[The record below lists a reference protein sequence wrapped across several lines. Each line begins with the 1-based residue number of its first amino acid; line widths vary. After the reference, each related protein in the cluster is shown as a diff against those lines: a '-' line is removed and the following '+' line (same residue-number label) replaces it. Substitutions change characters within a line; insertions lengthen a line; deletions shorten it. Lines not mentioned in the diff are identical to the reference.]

1 MTLPYSV
8 SDNPT
13 QRPTLEPIGSVPPK
27 ISGGLLQEMKVKS
40 GQDFAILCLGQ
51 SFPMPSFRWYKYIE
65 GTQQKKAVVLDDRV
79 KQVSGTLIIKDAV
92 VDDSGKYLCVVNN
105 SVGGE
110 SVETVLTVTAP
121 LAAKIEPRTQTV
133 DFGRPAVF
141 TCKFSGNPIKTVSWM
156 KDGKSLGHSDA
167 VLRIES
173 VKKEDKGMYQCF
185 IRNDQESAQASAEL
199 KLGGRFDPPII
210 REAFPE
216 ETRHPGPSVFL
227 KCVAGGNPTPEISWE
242 LDGKKI
248 TNSERYQVGQYVT
261 VNGDVVSHLNIT
273 SIHSNDGGLYK
284 CMASSKVGVAEH
296 SAKLNVYGLPYVRT
310 MEKKAIVAGETL
322 IVTCPVAGYPIESI
336 VWERDNRQLP
346 INRKQK
352 VFPNGTLIIEN
363 VERNSDQATYTCVAK
378 NSEGY
383 TARGTLEV
391 QVMVLPQ
398 IVPFGFGEEQINQFD
413 MVSTMCTVNKGDMPI
428 EIGWEF
434 TPTFPSLGKPRKLY
448 TNDGVLISRT
458 STRISTLSIDSIVP
472 FDFGEDAV
480 FAMDMVS
487 ATCTVN
493 KGDLPIDIVWLLN
506 GHKIYSNDGILIS
519 RPSPRLSTLS
529 IESVRD
535 RHSGN
540 YSCIAMNHAGSMEH
554 VTQLLVN
561 GVCNVAKTDA
571 VLPQIVPFD
580 FGSED
585 IFSLDTVS
593 VSCTVSKGDSPVYIR
608 WQFNGNHLTTN
619 NGVLISRQT
628 QRTSFLT
635 IESVRDRHTGNYS
648 CIAENPAGHAIHT
661 ASLFVNVLPHMLP
674 VEFGSDIIFLND
686 MVTSSCTVN
695 KGDFPIDIFWKFND
709 RRIASEDG
717 ITVSRT
723 NQRMSVLTIEAVRDQ
738 HSVFPFDF
746 GEEPVD
752 MMNTVSINCVVSKGD
767 TPIMI
772 EWLFNGNRVT
782 TNDGINIMK
791 SGQKIS
797 ILSIESVQSRHAG
810 NYTCVARNKAGE
822 SQHTSELKVIAVP
835 QIMPFEFGED
845 PFDSSSTV
853 SVQCVVTKGDVPID
867 IGWMFNGRRISS
879 NDGITVS
886 KLGQKMST
894 LYIESIR
901 SRHAGNYTCRASN
914 AAGSVEHS
922 SELKVIVVPIIL
934 PFEFGEEAFDSGSTA
949 SVSCIV
955 TKGDTPID
963 ISWMFNGR
971 RITLDEGILITKGGG
986 KIIIPLILPF
996 EFGEEAFDTG
1006 NTASV
1011 SCIITKG
1018 DVPIDIG
1025 WSFNGRR
1032 LAANDA
1038 VMITNSGPRISILSI
1053 DAVDS
1058 RHAGNYTC
1066 HASNRAGSTK
1076 HTAELQV
1083 MVVPIIFPFEFGD
1096 EAYDTGSTVSVSCIV
1111 TKGDAP
1117 IDISWMFNGRRL
1129 SSSDAV
1135 LINRSGNKIS
1145 ILSIESVLSKQA
1157 AIPIILPFEFGE
1169 EPFDTGST
1177 ASVSCIVTKGDT
1189 PIDISW
1195 LYNGRRIATNDGVLI
1210 MRSGHKASMLTIE
1223 LVQSRHA
1230 GNYTCHAANRAGEV
1244 THTSLLQVMVKPL
1257 IMPFEF
1263 GEEPFDMLTTST
1275 VSCAVIKGDA
1285 PIEINWMFNGET
1297 VDSGDGVTVTKSGP
1311 KMSILF
1317 IDSVQ
1322 PRHAGRYTCVA
1333 RNKAGFVEH
1342 SSELKVIVLPV
1353 LLPFEFGDEPADV
1366 LSTTMVSCAVAKGD
1380 TPLEIE
1386 WLFEG
1391 RKIEASNEISIMKN
1405 GQKIIP
1411 PILLPFDFGEEPADV
1426 QSTTTVSC
1434 AVAKGDPPIEIN
1446 WMFNGSKLFTSD
1458 GILITKSG
1466 QKISFLSIESV
1477 QARHAGNYTCVA
1489 RNRAGFA
1496 EHTSELRVIVPPI
1509 LLPFDFGEEPADVQS
1524 TTSVTCAV
1532 AKGDPPIEINWM
1544 FNGSKL
1550 FTSDGILITKSG
1562 QKLSFLS
1569 FESVQARHAVP
1580 PILLPFDF
1588 GEEPADVQSTTSV
1601 NCAVAKGDPPI
1612 EINWMFNGSKLFTSD
1627 GILITKSGQKISF
1640 LSIES
1645 VQARHAGNYTCVA
1658 KNRAGFAEHTSELKV
1673 MVPPILLP
1681 FEFGEEPSD
1690 TYSTTTVSC
1699 AVAKGDTPIEINW
1712 MFNGSKIF
1720 SNDGI
1725 TITKSG
1731 QKMSLLYIESVQARH
1746 AGNYTCVARNKAGFV
1761 EHTSELKVIV
1771 TPIIMPFE
1779 FGDEPF
1785 DIYSTTTVSCAVTK
1799 GDSPI
1804 EIIWLFNDYRLRTSD
1819 GVLITSNGQKISFLS
1834 IESVQPRHAGNY
1846 TCIAKNPAGQ
1856 AQHSSELKVMVLPII
1871 MPFDFGEDPFD
1882 IYSTTTVTCAVT
1894 KGDSPIEI
1902 SWYFNSYRLHT
1913 NDGVLITPGGQRVSM
1928 LSIESVQ
1935 PRHAG
1940 NYTCIAKNPAGSAQ
1954 HSAEL
1959 TVMVW
1964 PIILPFEFGEEPFDI
1979 YSATTV
1985 SCAVT
1990 KGDLPITIAWL
2001 FNDRQIHSGD
2011 VLPIIHPFEFGE
2023 EPFDIYSA
2031 VTITCT
2037 VTKGDLPISIGWSFN
2052 KQALVSGE
2060 SITIT
2065 KSGQRSSLLSIESVH
2080 PWHAGNYTCAA
2091 QNAAGTVEHTSELVV
2106 IVVPYIMPFE
2116 FGDEP
2121 FDTSAMTTVSCAVTK
2136 GDMPIEIVWSFNGQP
2151 LYTGDDKGVI
2161 ITKSGHRV
2169 SMLTIESVSSQHAGN
2184 YTCLARNKAGEVRH
2198 ISQLKVIVPPSI
2210 TPFSF
2215 GEDPLNSGE
2224 STAVQ
2229 CMVFKGDA
2237 PLEIRWYMN
2246 GNQLPTNENGV
2257 IIGRVSE
2264 RLSSLSI
2271 DPIGYFNRG
2280 TYECRVKN
2288 RAGEAFQSA
2297 ELVINVVPTIMQF
2310 SFGEEILNTGDS
2322 VAVNCMV
2329 VKGDSPLEIRWYLNN
2344 VPVSSE
2350 NEGIVV
2356 VKLSEKLSSLSINAI
2371 EPQHRGLYECRL
2383 SSFVP
2388 VLLHTIKN
2396 FLVSF
2401 VAEALPVI
2409 NPFHFEDHVDAEESV
2424 QVTCHASKGDLPI
2437 EISWLFDGRPIRI
2450 SSNIEITSIGKR
2462 SSSLSIPSVGAA
2474 HSGVYT
2480 CTAKNVAGSRNQSAE
2495 LFVKVAPKI
2504 FPFSFGEDPSYID
2517 SFVTVQCAA
2526 TMGDLPMFLEWLHD
2540 GELVSKSNDYGISIA
2555 HSGRRVST
2563 LTIESI
2569 RDHHAGNYT
2578 CRARNQAGVAEQSA
2592 QLIINVPPKI
2602 FPFSFGDDPMNEGDS
2617 GSVQCNVPS
2626 GDLPIGI
2633 KWYFNGAVIEDPAT
2647 TITNIGKRAKVLT
2660 IDSVDARHAG
2670 NYTCEA
2676 SNLADV
2682 VHYSASLVVNVPPKI
2697 VPFSFGEE
2705 TMNSGDS
2712 GSVQCN
2718 VLSGDFPLSIRW
2730 YFNGY
2735 LIDDHT
2741 VTITSIGKRLSV
2753 LNIDSVHGR
2762 HAGNYTCEAQN
2773 KADTV
2778 SFTTELL
2785 VNVPPKIAPFTFG
2798 DEPLNYGDSAL
2809 IYCSITSGDF
2819 PIKIEWYLN
2828 DDPVDQLD
2836 PFYNINQADF
2846 GKKAKALSIDG
2857 VNERHVG
2864 NYTCRATNLAE
2875 TATFSAILNVNAP
2888 PKIAPFVFG
2897 EDALNYGD
2905 SASVQCSVISGDMPI
2920 MIEWLFN
2927 NASIA
2932 KAPFSESVNIADF
2945 GKRTKALA
2953 IDGVDERYAGN
2964 YTCRA
2969 TNRASSTY
2977 HTAEL
2982 IVNVPPKILPFSFGA
2997 DPMNYGESAS
3007 IQCSVISGDFPMTI
3021 EWLYDGHAIS
3031 TIDSL
3036 HGITAMAVGKRAK
3049 ALSID
3054 GITGSHAGNYTC
3066 LVTNDAGVAEH
3077 TEQLIVNVPPKISLI
3092 NTGENPTFV
3101 DEFFQLICTVVHGD
3115 LPVDFVWLYNGEVNL
3130 HSKHIPGVRIETRKR
3145 GSTLSIEAGSN
3156 AKVECK
3162 ADGFPKPQVTWKK
3175 AVGDTPGEYKD
3186 LRSNDSSIR
3195 VEEGSLFI
3203 QNIQKSNE
3211 GYYLC
3216 EAINGIGSGLSAV
3229 TLITVQAPPEFVEKL
3244 RNQTARRGEPSV
3256 LQCEAKGEKPIG
3268 ILWNMNNI
3276 RLDPKSDNR
3285 YTIREEILTNGV
3297 TSSLSIKR
3305 TERSDSA
3312 LFTCMATNA
3321 FGSDDTSINM
3331 IIQEPP
3337 EMPYALKVLDKS
3349 GRTVQLSWAKPYDGN
3364 SPLKRYII
3372 EFKRS
3377 RGSWEND
3384 IDRVIVP
3391 GDTNEAQVQKL
3402 SPATTYNI
3410 RIVAENEIG
3419 VSDPSDVVT
3428 IITAEE
3434 APSGKPQA
3442 IKVEAINQSTL
3453 RVSWKAPP
3461 RAEWNGDILGY
3472 YVGYKQSSVNTLY
3485 VYETVNYS
3493 PEGGEGKEHSLEIN
3507 NLKTYTQ
3514 YSIVIQ
3520 AFNKVGAGPMS
3531 DEEKQYTAEGTPDQ
3545 PPSDTM
3551 CTTLTSQTIRVSWV
3565 SPPLESANGVIKGY
3579 KVVYAPS
3586 DLWNNDKNKDYKK
3599 TASSDTVLHGL
3610 KKYTNYTMQV
3620 LATTS
3625 GGDGVRSAPIHCQTE
3640 QDVPEAPTA
3649 VKALVMSEGS
3659 ILVSW
3664 QPPAQPNGLILQYT
3678 VYIKSGDQEP
3688 KSYKVPSF
3696 QINYEASGLE
3706 KNQKYEF
3713 WVTAS
3718 TTIGEGQSSKTL
3730 SAMPSDKVPAKI
3742 ASFDDKF
3749 TATFKEDA
3757 KLPCLA
3763 VGSPTPDITWK
3774 IKGVEF
3780 VPNERIRQLPEGSLF
3795 IKDVIRQDAGDY
3807 TCTAENSIAKDSITH
3822 RLIVLAPPQSPQLTL
3837 TATTTDSLSVK
3848 LKPHESD
3855 TAPLQGYTLHYK
3867 PEFGEW
3873 ETIDVALEAPKY
3885 TIEKL
3890 YCGSRYQ
3897 VYATA
3902 YNTIGAGEPSDI
3914 LNTRTKGSKP
3924 LLPEKSR
3931 FIEVSS
3937 NSITLHLPAW
3947 KDGGCRM
3954 SHFVV
3959 EHKKK
3964 YVLKKDQIDWNQI
3977 SNNVKPGGNFVVLD
3991 LEPATWYNLRVTAH
4005 NNAGFTVAEY
4015 EFATL
4020 TITGGTVAPSFGSV
4034 QPGTIYPPWIPH
4046 WIDLNVMVPLIAT
4059 VIVVAVGVLVICVA
4073 ISRRRD
4079 DDPRCGPKD
4088 VYYDVVY
4095 NQSMGPAGAAT
4106 LDKRRPDIRDELGY
4120 IAPPNRKLP
4129 PVPGSNYNTCDRVKR
4144 GTVISMEDE
4153 ICPYATFHLLGF
4165 REEMDPTK
4173 AMNFQTFPHQNG
4185 MGGPG
4190 HMGTMGS
4197 SMAMQVPSHV
4207 HSRSGS
4213 QSMPR
4218 QNRYARKNSQG
4229 GQSSIYTPAPEYDDP
4244 ANCAEEDQYRRYTRI
4259 NSQGGSLYCGP
4270 GPEYDDPANCA
4281 PEDDQ
4286 YGSQYGGNYGT
4297 PYEHYGSRGSV
4308 GRRSVGSPEPPP
4320 PPPRNHDTSN
4330 SSFNDSKESNEISEA
4345 ECDRDNGPRGNYGGE

>member
-1 MTLPYSV
+1 MVMLVRETSRTVAIATALLCLLSGFNCLNGVAGAGKVDDSKGPVFLKEPTNRIDFSNSTGAVVECSATGNPPPEMIWIRSDGTAVGDVPGLRQILPNGNLVFPPFRAEDYRQEV
-8 SDNPT
+8 HAQVYACMAKN
-13 QRPTLEPIGSVPPK
+13 QFGSVISRDVNVRAVVNQYYEAQVYDVFVIRGNTALFKCQIPSFVADHVEIIEWTATDGTSFKKDETFDGKYMVLPSGELHIREVGPEDGYKSYQCRTKHRLTGETRLSATKGRLVITEPVSSTAPK
-27 ISGGLLQEMKVKS
+27 TPSLTQKPI
-40 GQDFAILCLGQ
+40 FADPNSDLALLCLAQG
-51 SFPMPSFRWYKYIE
+51 FPAPNFRWYKYIE

-391 QVMVLPQ
+391 QVMV
-398 IVPFGFGEEQINQFD
+398 
-413 MVSTMCTVNKGDMPI
+413 
-428 EIGWEF
+428 
-434 TPTFPSLGKPRKLY
+434 
-448 TNDGVLISRT
+448 
-458 STRISTLSIDSIVP
+458 
-472 FDFGEDAV
+472 
-480 FAMDMVS
+480 
-487 ATCTVN
+487 
-493 KGDLPIDIVWLLN
+493 
-506 GHKIYSNDGILIS
+506 
-519 RPSPRLSTLS
+519 
-529 IESVRD
+529 
-535 RHSGN
+535 
-540 YSCIAMNHAGSMEH
+540 
-554 VTQLLVN
+554 
-561 GVCNVAKTDA
+561 
-571 VLPQIVPFD
+571 
-580 FGSED
+580 
-585 IFSLDTVS
+585 
-593 VSCTVSKGDSPVYIR
+593 
-608 WQFNGNHLTTN
+608 
-619 NGVLISRQT
+619 
-628 QRTSFLT
+628 
-635 IESVRDRHTGNYS
+635 
-648 CIAENPAGHAIHT
+648 
-661 ASLFVNVLPHMLP
+661 
-674 VEFGSDIIFLND
+674 
-686 MVTSSCTVN
+686 
-695 KGDFPIDIFWKFND
+695 
-709 RRIASEDG
+709 
-717 ITVSRT
+717 
-723 NQRMSVLTIEAVRDQ
+723 
-738 HSVFPFDF
+738 
-746 GEEPVD
+746 
-752 MMNTVSINCVVSKGD
+752 
-767 TPIMI
+767 
-772 EWLFNGNRVT
+772 
-782 TNDGINIMK
+782 
-791 SGQKIS
+791 
-797 ILSIESVQSRHAG
+797 
-810 NYTCVARNKAGE
+810 
-822 SQHTSELKVIAVP
+822 
-835 QIMPFEFGED
+835 
-845 PFDSSSTV
+845 
-853 SVQCVVTKGDVPID
+853 
-867 IGWMFNGRRISS
+867 
-879 NDGITVS
+879 
-886 KLGQKMST
+886 
-894 LYIESIR
+894 
-901 SRHAGNYTCRASN
+901 
-914 AAGSVEHS
+914 
-922 SELKVIVVPIIL
+922 
-934 PFEFGEEAFDSGSTA
+934 
-949 SVSCIV
+949 
-955 TKGDTPID
+955 
-963 ISWMFNGR
+963 
-971 RITLDEGILITKGGG
+971 
-986 KIIIPLILPF
+986 
-996 EFGEEAFDTG
+996 
-1006 NTASV
+1006 
-1011 SCIITKG
+1011 
-1018 DVPIDIG
+1018 
-1025 WSFNGRR
+1025 
-1032 LAANDA
+1032 
-1038 VMITNSGPRISILSI
+1038 
-1053 DAVDS
+1053 
-1058 RHAGNYTC
+1058 
-1066 HASNRAGSTK
+1066 
-1076 HTAELQV
+1076 
-1083 MVVPIIFPFEFGD
+1083 
-1096 EAYDTGSTVSVSCIV
+1096 
-1111 TKGDAP
+1111 
-1117 IDISWMFNGRRL
+1117 
-1129 SSSDAV
+1129 
-1135 LINRSGNKIS
+1135 
-1145 ILSIESVLSKQA
+1145 
-1157 AIPIILPFEFGE
+1157 
-1169 EPFDTGST
+1169 
-1177 ASVSCIVTKGDT
+1177 
-1189 PIDISW
+1189 
-1195 LYNGRRIATNDGVLI
+1195 
-1210 MRSGHKASMLTIE
+1210 
-1223 LVQSRHA
+1223 
-1230 GNYTCHAANRAGEV
+1230 
-1244 THTSLLQVMVKPL
+1244 
-1257 IMPFEF
+1257 
-1263 GEEPFDMLTTST
+1263 
-1275 VSCAVIKGDA
+1275 
-1285 PIEINWMFNGET
+1285 
-1297 VDSGDGVTVTKSGP
+1297 
-1311 KMSILF
+1311 
-1317 IDSVQ
+1317 
-1322 PRHAGRYTCVA
+1322 
-1333 RNKAGFVEH
+1333 
-1342 SSELKVIVLPV
+1342 
-1353 LLPFEFGDEPADV
+1353 
-1366 LSTTMVSCAVAKGD
+1366 
-1380 TPLEIE
+1380 
-1386 WLFEG
+1386 
-1391 RKIEASNEISIMKN
+1391 
-1405 GQKIIP
+1405 
-1411 PILLPFDFGEEPADV
+1411 
-1426 QSTTTVSC
+1426 
-1434 AVAKGDPPIEIN
+1434 
-1446 WMFNGSKLFTSD
+1446 
-1458 GILITKSG
+1458 
-1466 QKISFLSIESV
+1466 
-1477 QARHAGNYTCVA
+1477 
-1489 RNRAGFA
+1489 
-1496 EHTSELRVIVPPI
+1496 
-1509 LLPFDFGEEPADVQS
+1509 
-1524 TTSVTCAV
+1524 
-1532 AKGDPPIEINWM
+1532 
-1544 FNGSKL
+1544 
-1550 FTSDGILITKSG
+1550 
-1562 QKLSFLS
+1562 
-1569 FESVQARHAVP
+1569 
-1580 PILLPFDF
+1580 
-1588 GEEPADVQSTTSV
+1588 
-1601 NCAVAKGDPPI
+1601 
-1612 EINWMFNGSKLFTSD
+1612 
-1627 GILITKSGQKISF
+1627 
-1640 LSIES
+1640 
-1645 VQARHAGNYTCVA
+1645 
-1658 KNRAGFAEHTSELKV
+1658 
-1673 MVPPILLP
+1673 
-1681 FEFGEEPSD
+1681 
-1690 TYSTTTVSC
+1690 
-1699 AVAKGDTPIEINW
+1699 
-1712 MFNGSKIF
+1712 
-1720 SNDGI
+1720 
-1725 TITKSG
+1725 
-1731 QKMSLLYIESVQARH
+1731 
-1746 AGNYTCVARNKAGFV
+1746 
-1761 EHTSELKVIV
+1761 
-1771 TPIIMPFE
+1771 
-1779 FGDEPF
+1779 
-1785 DIYSTTTVSCAVTK
+1785 
-1799 GDSPI
+1799 
-1804 EIIWLFNDYRLRTSD
+1804 
-1819 GVLITSNGQKISFLS
+1819 
-1834 IESVQPRHAGNY
+1834 
-1846 TCIAKNPAGQ
+1846 
-1856 AQHSSELKVMVLPII
+1856 
-1871 MPFDFGEDPFD
+1871 
-1882 IYSTTTVTCAVT
+1882 
-1894 KGDSPIEI
+1894 
-1902 SWYFNSYRLHT
+1902 
-1913 NDGVLITPGGQRVSM
+1913 
-1928 LSIESVQ
+1928 
-1935 PRHAG
+1935 
-1940 NYTCIAKNPAGSAQ
+1940 
-1954 HSAEL
+1954 
-1959 TVMVW
+1959 
-1964 PIILPFEFGEEPFDI
+1964 
-1979 YSATTV
+1979 
-1985 SCAVT
+1985 
-1990 KGDLPITIAWL
+1990 
-2001 FNDRQIHSGD
+2001 
-2011 VLPIIHPFEFGE
+2011 
-2023 EPFDIYSA
+2023 
-2031 VTITCT
+2031 
-2037 VTKGDLPISIGWSFN
+2037 
-2052 KQALVSGE
+2052 
-2060 SITIT
+2060 
-2065 KSGQRSSLLSIESVH
+2065 
-2080 PWHAGNYTCAA
+2080 
-2091 QNAAGTVEHTSELVV
+2091 
-2106 IVVPYIMPFE
+2106 
-2116 FGDEP
+2116 
-2121 FDTSAMTTVSCAVTK
+2121 
-2136 GDMPIEIVWSFNGQP
+2136 
-2151 LYTGDDKGVI
+2151 
-2161 ITKSGHRV
+2161 
-2169 SMLTIESVSSQHAGN
+2169 
-2184 YTCLARNKAGEVRH
+2184 
-2198 ISQLKVIVPPSI
+2198 
-2210 TPFSF
+2210 
-2215 GEDPLNSGE
+2215 
-2224 STAVQ
+2224 
-2229 CMVFKGDA
+2229 
-2237 PLEIRWYMN
+2237 
-2246 GNQLPTNENGV
+2246 
-2257 IIGRVSE
+2257 
-2264 RLSSLSI
+2264 
-2271 DPIGYFNRG
+2271 
-2280 TYECRVKN
+2280 
-2288 RAGEAFQSA
+2288 
-2297 ELVINVVPTIMQF
+2297 
-2310 SFGEEILNTGDS
+2310 
-2322 VAVNCMV
+2322 
-2329 VKGDSPLEIRWYLNN
+2329 
-2344 VPVSSE
+2344 
-2350 NEGIVV
+2350 
-2356 VKLSEKLSSLSINAI
+2356 
-2371 EPQHRGLYECRL
+2371 
-2383 SSFVP
+2383 
-2388 VLLHTIKN
+2388 
-2396 FLVSF
+2396 
-2401 VAEALPVI
+2401 
-2409 NPFHFEDHVDAEESV
+2409 
-2424 QVTCHASKGDLPI
+2424 
-2437 EISWLFDGRPIRI
+2437 
-2450 SSNIEITSIGKR
+2450 
-2462 SSSLSIPSVGAA
+2462 
-2474 HSGVYT
+2474 
-2480 CTAKNVAGSRNQSAE
+2480 
-2495 LFVKVAPKI
+2495 
-2504 FPFSFGEDPSYID
+2504 
-2517 SFVTVQCAA
+2517 
-2526 TMGDLPMFLEWLHD
+2526 
-2540 GELVSKSNDYGISIA
+2540 
-2555 HSGRRVST
+2555 
-2563 LTIESI
+2563 
-2569 RDHHAGNYT
+2569 
-2578 CRARNQAGVAEQSA
+2578 
-2592 QLIINVPPKI
+2592 
-2602 FPFSFGDDPMNEGDS
+2602 
-2617 GSVQCNVPS
+2617 
-2626 GDLPIGI
+2626 
-2633 KWYFNGAVIEDPAT
+2633 
-2647 TITNIGKRAKVLT
+2647 
-2660 IDSVDARHAG
+2660 
-2670 NYTCEA
+2670 
-2676 SNLADV
+2676 
-2682 VHYSASLVVNVPPKI
+2682 
-2697 VPFSFGEE
+2697 
-2705 TMNSGDS
+2705 
-2712 GSVQCN
+2712 
-2718 VLSGDFPLSIRW
+2718 
-2730 YFNGY
+2730 
-2735 LIDDHT
+2735 
-2741 VTITSIGKRLSV
+2741 
-2753 LNIDSVHGR
+2753 
-2762 HAGNYTCEAQN
+2762 
-2773 KADTV
+2773 
-2778 SFTTELL
+2778 
-2785 VNVPPKIAPFTFG
+2785 
-2798 DEPLNYGDSAL
+2798 
-2809 IYCSITSGDF
+2809 
-2819 PIKIEWYLN
+2819 
-2828 DDPVDQLD
+2828 
-2836 PFYNINQADF
+2836 
-2846 GKKAKALSIDG
+2846 
-2857 VNERHVG
+2857 
-2864 NYTCRATNLAE
+2864 
-2875 TATFSAILNVNAP
+2875 
-2888 PKIAPFVFG
+2888 
-2897 EDALNYGD
+2897 
-2905 SASVQCSVISGDMPI
+2905 
-2920 MIEWLFN
+2920 
-2927 NASIA
+2927 
-2932 KAPFSESVNIADF
+2932 
-2945 GKRTKALA
+2945 
-2953 IDGVDERYAGN
+2953 
-2964 YTCRA
+2964 
-2969 TNRASSTY
+2969 
-2977 HTAEL
+2977 
-2982 IVNVPPKILPFSFGA
+2982 
-2997 DPMNYGESAS
+2997 
-3007 IQCSVISGDFPMTI
+3007 
-3021 EWLYDGHAIS
+3021 
-3031 TIDSL
+3031 
-3036 HGITAMAVGKRAK
+3036 
-3049 ALSID
+3049 
-3054 GITGSHAGNYTC
+3054 
-3066 LVTNDAGVAEH
+3066 
-3077 TEQLIVNVPPKISLI
+3077 PPKISLI

-3101 DEFFQLICTVVHGD
+3101 DEFFQIICTVVHGD
-3115 LPVDFVWLYNGEVNL
+3115 LPVDFVWLFNGEVNL
-3130 HSKHIPGVRIETRKR
+3130 HSKHVPGVRIETRKR
-3145 GSTLSIEAGSN
+3145 GSTLSIEAVRGAHAGNYSCQATNEAATTIATVELIVKVPPRWILEPTDKAFAQGSN

-3285 YTIREEILTNGV
+3285 YTIREEILPNGV

-3331 IIQEPP
+3331 IIQEVP

-3442 IKVEAINQSTL
+3442 IKVEAINQATL

-3472 YVGYKQSSVNTLY
+3472 YVGYKQTSLNTLY

-3659 ILVSW
+3659 IFVSW

-3688 KSYKVPSF
+3688 KSFKVPSY

-3763 VGSPTPDITWK
+3763 VGSPAPEITWK

-3902 YNTIGAGEPSDI
+3902 YNSIGAGEPSDI

-3959 EHKKK
+3959 EHK
-3964 YVLKKDQIDWNQI
+3964 KKDQIDWNQI

-4020 TITGGTVAPSFGSV
+4020 TITGGTVAPIFGSV

-4144 GTVISMEDE
+4144 GTVISHNPSIKSNHTTWDPRRPLYEELKKAPPPLPRRFNHPPACYGMEDE

-4345 ECDRDNGPRGNYGGE
+4345 ECDRDNGPRGNYGEPSEASSKSNDAINGDETEKLLKRNEVKPKYTKQTAASGSTGLTAYDTMAV

>member
-1 MTLPYSV
+1 MVMLVRETSRTVAIATALLCLLSGFNCLNGVAGAGKVDDSKGPVFLKEPTNRIDFSNSTGAVVECSATGNPPPEMIWIRSDGTAVGDVPGLRQILPNGNLVFPPFRAEDYRQEVHAQVYACMAKNQFGSVISRDVNVRAVINQHYQPEILTEYVIRGNSAILKCSIPSFV
-8 SDNPT
+8 SDFVRVESWIDEEGNELVQSESYDGKYMVLPSGELHIREVGPEDGYKSYQCRT
-13 QRPTLEPIGSVPPK
+13 KHRLTGETRLSATKGRLVITEPVGSVAPRLT
-27 ISGGLLQEMKVKS
+27 SGDESRKLLVQRDANVTM
-40 GQDFAILCLGQ
+40 LCPAQ
-51 SFPMPSFRWYKYIE
+51 SFPVPVFRWYKYIE

-391 QVMVLPQ
+391 QVMV
-398 IVPFGFGEEQINQFD
+398 
-413 MVSTMCTVNKGDMPI
+413 
-428 EIGWEF
+428 
-434 TPTFPSLGKPRKLY
+434 
-448 TNDGVLISRT
+448 
-458 STRISTLSIDSIVP
+458 
-472 FDFGEDAV
+472 
-480 FAMDMVS
+480 
-487 ATCTVN
+487 
-493 KGDLPIDIVWLLN
+493 
-506 GHKIYSNDGILIS
+506 
-519 RPSPRLSTLS
+519 
-529 IESVRD
+529 
-535 RHSGN
+535 
-540 YSCIAMNHAGSMEH
+540 
-554 VTQLLVN
+554 
-561 GVCNVAKTDA
+561 
-571 VLPQIVPFD
+571 
-580 FGSED
+580 
-585 IFSLDTVS
+585 
-593 VSCTVSKGDSPVYIR
+593 
-608 WQFNGNHLTTN
+608 
-619 NGVLISRQT
+619 
-628 QRTSFLT
+628 
-635 IESVRDRHTGNYS
+635 
-648 CIAENPAGHAIHT
+648 
-661 ASLFVNVLPHMLP
+661 
-674 VEFGSDIIFLND
+674 
-686 MVTSSCTVN
+686 
-695 KGDFPIDIFWKFND
+695 
-709 RRIASEDG
+709 
-717 ITVSRT
+717 
-723 NQRMSVLTIEAVRDQ
+723 
-738 HSVFPFDF
+738 
-746 GEEPVD
+746 
-752 MMNTVSINCVVSKGD
+752 
-767 TPIMI
+767 
-772 EWLFNGNRVT
+772 
-782 TNDGINIMK
+782 
-791 SGQKIS
+791 
-797 ILSIESVQSRHAG
+797 
-810 NYTCVARNKAGE
+810 
-822 SQHTSELKVIAVP
+822 
-835 QIMPFEFGED
+835 
-845 PFDSSSTV
+845 
-853 SVQCVVTKGDVPID
+853 
-867 IGWMFNGRRISS
+867 
-879 NDGITVS
+879 
-886 KLGQKMST
+886 
-894 LYIESIR
+894 
-901 SRHAGNYTCRASN
+901 
-914 AAGSVEHS
+914 
-922 SELKVIVVPIIL
+922 
-934 PFEFGEEAFDSGSTA
+934 
-949 SVSCIV
+949 
-955 TKGDTPID
+955 
-963 ISWMFNGR
+963 
-971 RITLDEGILITKGGG
+971 
-986 KIIIPLILPF
+986 
-996 EFGEEAFDTG
+996 
-1006 NTASV
+1006 
-1011 SCIITKG
+1011 
-1018 DVPIDIG
+1018 
-1025 WSFNGRR
+1025 
-1032 LAANDA
+1032 
-1038 VMITNSGPRISILSI
+1038 
-1053 DAVDS
+1053 
-1058 RHAGNYTC
+1058 
-1066 HASNRAGSTK
+1066 
-1076 HTAELQV
+1076 
-1083 MVVPIIFPFEFGD
+1083 
-1096 EAYDTGSTVSVSCIV
+1096 
-1111 TKGDAP
+1111 
-1117 IDISWMFNGRRL
+1117 
-1129 SSSDAV
+1129 
-1135 LINRSGNKIS
+1135 
-1145 ILSIESVLSKQA
+1145 
-1157 AIPIILPFEFGE
+1157 
-1169 EPFDTGST
+1169 
-1177 ASVSCIVTKGDT
+1177 
-1189 PIDISW
+1189 
-1195 LYNGRRIATNDGVLI
+1195 
-1210 MRSGHKASMLTIE
+1210 
-1223 LVQSRHA
+1223 
-1230 GNYTCHAANRAGEV
+1230 
-1244 THTSLLQVMVKPL
+1244 
-1257 IMPFEF
+1257 
-1263 GEEPFDMLTTST
+1263 
-1275 VSCAVIKGDA
+1275 
-1285 PIEINWMFNGET
+1285 
-1297 VDSGDGVTVTKSGP
+1297 
-1311 KMSILF
+1311 
-1317 IDSVQ
+1317 
-1322 PRHAGRYTCVA
+1322 
-1333 RNKAGFVEH
+1333 
-1342 SSELKVIVLPV
+1342 
-1353 LLPFEFGDEPADV
+1353 
-1366 LSTTMVSCAVAKGD
+1366 
-1380 TPLEIE
+1380 
-1386 WLFEG
+1386 
-1391 RKIEASNEISIMKN
+1391 
-1405 GQKIIP
+1405 
-1411 PILLPFDFGEEPADV
+1411 
-1426 QSTTTVSC
+1426 
-1434 AVAKGDPPIEIN
+1434 
-1446 WMFNGSKLFTSD
+1446 
-1458 GILITKSG
+1458 
-1466 QKISFLSIESV
+1466 
-1477 QARHAGNYTCVA
+1477 
-1489 RNRAGFA
+1489 
-1496 EHTSELRVIVPPI
+1496 
-1509 LLPFDFGEEPADVQS
+1509 
-1524 TTSVTCAV
+1524 
-1532 AKGDPPIEINWM
+1532 
-1544 FNGSKL
+1544 
-1550 FTSDGILITKSG
+1550 
-1562 QKLSFLS
+1562 
-1569 FESVQARHAVP
+1569 
-1580 PILLPFDF
+1580 
-1588 GEEPADVQSTTSV
+1588 
-1601 NCAVAKGDPPI
+1601 
-1612 EINWMFNGSKLFTSD
+1612 
-1627 GILITKSGQKISF
+1627 
-1640 LSIES
+1640 
-1645 VQARHAGNYTCVA
+1645 
-1658 KNRAGFAEHTSELKV
+1658 
-1673 MVPPILLP
+1673 
-1681 FEFGEEPSD
+1681 
-1690 TYSTTTVSC
+1690 
-1699 AVAKGDTPIEINW
+1699 
-1712 MFNGSKIF
+1712 
-1720 SNDGI
+1720 
-1725 TITKSG
+1725 
-1731 QKMSLLYIESVQARH
+1731 
-1746 AGNYTCVARNKAGFV
+1746 
-1761 EHTSELKVIV
+1761 
-1771 TPIIMPFE
+1771 
-1779 FGDEPF
+1779 
-1785 DIYSTTTVSCAVTK
+1785 
-1799 GDSPI
+1799 
-1804 EIIWLFNDYRLRTSD
+1804 
-1819 GVLITSNGQKISFLS
+1819 
-1834 IESVQPRHAGNY
+1834 
-1846 TCIAKNPAGQ
+1846 
-1856 AQHSSELKVMVLPII
+1856 
-1871 MPFDFGEDPFD
+1871 
-1882 IYSTTTVTCAVT
+1882 
-1894 KGDSPIEI
+1894 
-1902 SWYFNSYRLHT
+1902 
-1913 NDGVLITPGGQRVSM
+1913 
-1928 LSIESVQ
+1928 
-1935 PRHAG
+1935 
-1940 NYTCIAKNPAGSAQ
+1940 
-1954 HSAEL
+1954 
-1959 TVMVW
+1959 
-1964 PIILPFEFGEEPFDI
+1964 
-1979 YSATTV
+1979 
-1985 SCAVT
+1985 
-1990 KGDLPITIAWL
+1990 
-2001 FNDRQIHSGD
+2001 
-2011 VLPIIHPFEFGE
+2011 
-2023 EPFDIYSA
+2023 
-2031 VTITCT
+2031 
-2037 VTKGDLPISIGWSFN
+2037 
-2052 KQALVSGE
+2052 
-2060 SITIT
+2060 
-2065 KSGQRSSLLSIESVH
+2065 
-2080 PWHAGNYTCAA
+2080 
-2091 QNAAGTVEHTSELVV
+2091 
-2106 IVVPYIMPFE
+2106 
-2116 FGDEP
+2116 
-2121 FDTSAMTTVSCAVTK
+2121 
-2136 GDMPIEIVWSFNGQP
+2136 
-2151 LYTGDDKGVI
+2151 
-2161 ITKSGHRV
+2161 
-2169 SMLTIESVSSQHAGN
+2169 
-2184 YTCLARNKAGEVRH
+2184 
-2198 ISQLKVIVPPSI
+2198 PPSI
-2210 TPFSF
+2210 TPFFF
-2215 GEDPLNSGE
+2215 GEEPLNSGE

-2288 RAGEAFQSA
+2288 RAGEAFYSA
-2297 ELVINVVPTIMQF
+2297 ELVINVPPRWILEPTDKAF
-2310 SFGEEILNTGDS
+2310 
-2322 VAVNCMV
+2322 
-2329 VKGDSPLEIRWYLNN
+2329 
-2344 VPVSSE
+2344 
-2350 NEGIVV
+2350 
-2356 VKLSEKLSSLSINAI
+2356 
-2371 EPQHRGLYECRL
+2371 
-2383 SSFVP
+2383 
-2388 VLLHTIKN
+2388 
-2396 FLVSF
+2396 
-2401 VAEALPVI
+2401 
-2409 NPFHFEDHVDAEESV
+2409 
-2424 QVTCHASKGDLPI
+2424 
-2437 EISWLFDGRPIRI
+2437 
-2450 SSNIEITSIGKR
+2450 
-2462 SSSLSIPSVGAA
+2462 
-2474 HSGVYT
+2474 
-2480 CTAKNVAGSRNQSAE
+2480 
-2495 LFVKVAPKI
+2495 
-2504 FPFSFGEDPSYID
+2504 
-2517 SFVTVQCAA
+2517 
-2526 TMGDLPMFLEWLHD
+2526 
-2540 GELVSKSNDYGISIA
+2540 
-2555 HSGRRVST
+2555 
-2563 LTIESI
+2563 
-2569 RDHHAGNYT
+2569 
-2578 CRARNQAGVAEQSA
+2578 A
-2592 QLIINVPPKI
+2592 Q
-2602 FPFSFGDDPMNEGDS
+2602 
-2617 GSVQCNVPS
+2617 
-2626 GDLPIGI
+2626 
-2633 KWYFNGAVIEDPAT
+2633 
-2647 TITNIGKRAKVLT
+2647 
-2660 IDSVDARHAG
+2660 
-2670 NYTCEA
+2670 
-2676 SNLADV
+2676 
-2682 VHYSASLVVNVPPKI
+2682 
-2697 VPFSFGEE
+2697 
-2705 TMNSGDS
+2705 
-2712 GSVQCN
+2712 
-2718 VLSGDFPLSIRW
+2718 
-2730 YFNGY
+2730 
-2735 LIDDHT
+2735 
-2741 VTITSIGKRLSV
+2741 
-2753 LNIDSVHGR
+2753 
-2762 HAGNYTCEAQN
+2762 
-2773 KADTV
+2773 
-2778 SFTTELL
+2778 
-2785 VNVPPKIAPFTFG
+2785 
-2798 DEPLNYGDSAL
+2798 
-2809 IYCSITSGDF
+2809 
-2819 PIKIEWYLN
+2819 
-2828 DDPVDQLD
+2828 
-2836 PFYNINQADF
+2836 
-2846 GKKAKALSIDG
+2846 
-2857 VNERHVG
+2857 
-2864 NYTCRATNLAE
+2864 
-2875 TATFSAILNVNAP
+2875 
-2888 PKIAPFVFG
+2888 
-2897 EDALNYGD
+2897 
-2905 SASVQCSVISGDMPI
+2905 
-2920 MIEWLFN
+2920 
-2927 NASIA
+2927 
-2932 KAPFSESVNIADF
+2932 
-2945 GKRTKALA
+2945 
-2953 IDGVDERYAGN
+2953 
-2964 YTCRA
+2964 
-2969 TNRASSTY
+2969 
-2977 HTAEL
+2977 
-2982 IVNVPPKILPFSFGA
+2982 
-2997 DPMNYGESAS
+2997 
-3007 IQCSVISGDFPMTI
+3007 
-3021 EWLYDGHAIS
+3021 
-3031 TIDSL
+3031 
-3036 HGITAMAVGKRAK
+3036 
-3049 ALSID
+3049 
-3054 GITGSHAGNYTC
+3054 
-3066 LVTNDAGVAEH
+3066 
-3077 TEQLIVNVPPKISLI
+3077 
-3092 NTGENPTFV
+3092 
-3101 DEFFQLICTVVHGD
+3101 
-3115 LPVDFVWLYNGEVNL
+3115 
-3130 HSKHIPGVRIETRKR
+3130 
-3145 GSTLSIEAGSN
+3145 GSN

-3285 YTIREEILTNGV
+3285 YTIREEILPNGV

-3331 IIQEPP
+3331 IIQEVP

-3442 IKVEAINQSTL
+3442 IKVEAINQATL

-3472 YVGYKQSSVNTLY
+3472 YVGYKQTSLNTLY

-3659 ILVSW
+3659 IFVSW

-3688 KSYKVPSF
+3688 KSFKVPSY

-3763 VGSPTPDITWK
+3763 VGSPAPEITWK

-3902 YNTIGAGEPSDI
+3902 YNSIGAGEPSDI

-3959 EHKKK
+3959 EHK
-3964 YVLKKDQIDWNQI
+3964 KKDQIDWNQI

-4020 TITGGTVAPSFGSV
+4020 TITGGTVAPIFGSV

-4144 GTVISMEDE
+4144 GTVISHNPSIKSNHTTWDPRRPLYEELKKAPPPLPRRFNHPPACYGMEDE

-4345 ECDRDNGPRGNYGGE
+4345 ECDRDNGPRGNYGEPSEASSKSNDAINGDETEKLLKRNEVKPKYTKQTAASGSTGLTAYDTMAV

>member
-1 MTLPYSV
+1 MVMLVVRDTSRTVAIAAALLCLLSGFNCLNGVLAAGKVDDSKGPVFLKEPTNRIDFSNSTGAVVECSATGNPPPEMIWIRSDGTAVGDVPGLRQILPNGNLVFPPFRAEDYRQEVHAQVYACMAKNQFGSV
-8 SDNPT
+8 ISRDVNVRAVVQQYYDSEVNNAYVIRGNSAILKCSIPSFVADFVGVVSWNDDAGNVYQHIDNRSQSSDVQDLEIDGKYMVLPSGELHIREVGPEDGYKSYQCRT
-13 QRPTLEPIGSVPPK
+13 KHRLTGETRLSATKGRLVITEPIGSVAPRLT
-27 ISGGLLQEMKVKS
+27 SGDAMRVQVERLTANITLLCP
-40 GQDFAILCLGQ
+40 AQ
-51 SFPMPSFRWYKYIE
+51 SYPVPAFRWYKYIE

-391 QVMVLPQ
+391 QVMV
-398 IVPFGFGEEQINQFD
+398 
-413 MVSTMCTVNKGDMPI
+413 
-428 EIGWEF
+428 
-434 TPTFPSLGKPRKLY
+434 
-448 TNDGVLISRT
+448 
-458 STRISTLSIDSIVP
+458 
-472 FDFGEDAV
+472 
-480 FAMDMVS
+480 
-487 ATCTVN
+487 
-493 KGDLPIDIVWLLN
+493 
-506 GHKIYSNDGILIS
+506 
-519 RPSPRLSTLS
+519 
-529 IESVRD
+529 
-535 RHSGN
+535 
-540 YSCIAMNHAGSMEH
+540 
-554 VTQLLVN
+554 
-561 GVCNVAKTDA
+561 
-571 VLPQIVPFD
+571 
-580 FGSED
+580 
-585 IFSLDTVS
+585 
-593 VSCTVSKGDSPVYIR
+593 
-608 WQFNGNHLTTN
+608 
-619 NGVLISRQT
+619 
-628 QRTSFLT
+628 
-635 IESVRDRHTGNYS
+635 
-648 CIAENPAGHAIHT
+648 
-661 ASLFVNVLPHMLP
+661 
-674 VEFGSDIIFLND
+674 
-686 MVTSSCTVN
+686 
-695 KGDFPIDIFWKFND
+695 
-709 RRIASEDG
+709 
-717 ITVSRT
+717 
-723 NQRMSVLTIEAVRDQ
+723 
-738 HSVFPFDF
+738 
-746 GEEPVD
+746 
-752 MMNTVSINCVVSKGD
+752 
-767 TPIMI
+767 
-772 EWLFNGNRVT
+772 
-782 TNDGINIMK
+782 
-791 SGQKIS
+791 
-797 ILSIESVQSRHAG
+797 
-810 NYTCVARNKAGE
+810 
-822 SQHTSELKVIAVP
+822 
-835 QIMPFEFGED
+835 
-845 PFDSSSTV
+845 
-853 SVQCVVTKGDVPID
+853 
-867 IGWMFNGRRISS
+867 
-879 NDGITVS
+879 
-886 KLGQKMST
+886 
-894 LYIESIR
+894 
-901 SRHAGNYTCRASN
+901 
-914 AAGSVEHS
+914 
-922 SELKVIVVPIIL
+922 
-934 PFEFGEEAFDSGSTA
+934 
-949 SVSCIV
+949 
-955 TKGDTPID
+955 
-963 ISWMFNGR
+963 
-971 RITLDEGILITKGGG
+971 
-986 KIIIPLILPF
+986 
-996 EFGEEAFDTG
+996 
-1006 NTASV
+1006 
-1011 SCIITKG
+1011 
-1018 DVPIDIG
+1018 
-1025 WSFNGRR
+1025 
-1032 LAANDA
+1032 
-1038 VMITNSGPRISILSI
+1038 
-1053 DAVDS
+1053 
-1058 RHAGNYTC
+1058 
-1066 HASNRAGSTK
+1066 
-1076 HTAELQV
+1076 
-1083 MVVPIIFPFEFGD
+1083 
-1096 EAYDTGSTVSVSCIV
+1096 
-1111 TKGDAP
+1111 
-1117 IDISWMFNGRRL
+1117 
-1129 SSSDAV
+1129 
-1135 LINRSGNKIS
+1135 
-1145 ILSIESVLSKQA
+1145 
-1157 AIPIILPFEFGE
+1157 
-1169 EPFDTGST
+1169 
-1177 ASVSCIVTKGDT
+1177 
-1189 PIDISW
+1189 
-1195 LYNGRRIATNDGVLI
+1195 
-1210 MRSGHKASMLTIE
+1210 
-1223 LVQSRHA
+1223 
-1230 GNYTCHAANRAGEV
+1230 
-1244 THTSLLQVMVKPL
+1244 
-1257 IMPFEF
+1257 
-1263 GEEPFDMLTTST
+1263 
-1275 VSCAVIKGDA
+1275 
-1285 PIEINWMFNGET
+1285 
-1297 VDSGDGVTVTKSGP
+1297 
-1311 KMSILF
+1311 
-1317 IDSVQ
+1317 
-1322 PRHAGRYTCVA
+1322 
-1333 RNKAGFVEH
+1333 
-1342 SSELKVIVLPV
+1342 
-1353 LLPFEFGDEPADV
+1353 
-1366 LSTTMVSCAVAKGD
+1366 
-1380 TPLEIE
+1380 
-1386 WLFEG
+1386 
-1391 RKIEASNEISIMKN
+1391 
-1405 GQKIIP
+1405 
-1411 PILLPFDFGEEPADV
+1411 
-1426 QSTTTVSC
+1426 
-1434 AVAKGDPPIEIN
+1434 
-1446 WMFNGSKLFTSD
+1446 
-1458 GILITKSG
+1458 
-1466 QKISFLSIESV
+1466 
-1477 QARHAGNYTCVA
+1477 
-1489 RNRAGFA
+1489 
-1496 EHTSELRVIVPPI
+1496 
-1509 LLPFDFGEEPADVQS
+1509 
-1524 TTSVTCAV
+1524 
-1532 AKGDPPIEINWM
+1532 
-1544 FNGSKL
+1544 
-1550 FTSDGILITKSG
+1550 
-1562 QKLSFLS
+1562 
-1569 FESVQARHAVP
+1569 
-1580 PILLPFDF
+1580 
-1588 GEEPADVQSTTSV
+1588 
-1601 NCAVAKGDPPI
+1601 
-1612 EINWMFNGSKLFTSD
+1612 
-1627 GILITKSGQKISF
+1627 
-1640 LSIES
+1640 
-1645 VQARHAGNYTCVA
+1645 
-1658 KNRAGFAEHTSELKV
+1658 
-1673 MVPPILLP
+1673 
-1681 FEFGEEPSD
+1681 
-1690 TYSTTTVSC
+1690 
-1699 AVAKGDTPIEINW
+1699 
-1712 MFNGSKIF
+1712 
-1720 SNDGI
+1720 
-1725 TITKSG
+1725 
-1731 QKMSLLYIESVQARH
+1731 
-1746 AGNYTCVARNKAGFV
+1746 
-1761 EHTSELKVIV
+1761 
-1771 TPIIMPFE
+1771 
-1779 FGDEPF
+1779 
-1785 DIYSTTTVSCAVTK
+1785 
-1799 GDSPI
+1799 
-1804 EIIWLFNDYRLRTSD
+1804 
-1819 GVLITSNGQKISFLS
+1819 
-1834 IESVQPRHAGNY
+1834 
-1846 TCIAKNPAGQ
+1846 
-1856 AQHSSELKVMVLPII
+1856 
-1871 MPFDFGEDPFD
+1871 
-1882 IYSTTTVTCAVT
+1882 
-1894 KGDSPIEI
+1894 
-1902 SWYFNSYRLHT
+1902 
-1913 NDGVLITPGGQRVSM
+1913 
-1928 LSIESVQ
+1928 
-1935 PRHAG
+1935 
-1940 NYTCIAKNPAGSAQ
+1940 
-1954 HSAEL
+1954 
-1959 TVMVW
+1959 
-1964 PIILPFEFGEEPFDI
+1964 
-1979 YSATTV
+1979 
-1985 SCAVT
+1985 
-1990 KGDLPITIAWL
+1990 
-2001 FNDRQIHSGD
+2001 
-2011 VLPIIHPFEFGE
+2011 
-2023 EPFDIYSA
+2023 
-2031 VTITCT
+2031 
-2037 VTKGDLPISIGWSFN
+2037 
-2052 KQALVSGE
+2052 
-2060 SITIT
+2060 
-2065 KSGQRSSLLSIESVH
+2065 
-2080 PWHAGNYTCAA
+2080 
-2091 QNAAGTVEHTSELVV
+2091 
-2106 IVVPYIMPFE
+2106 
-2116 FGDEP
+2116 
-2121 FDTSAMTTVSCAVTK
+2121 
-2136 GDMPIEIVWSFNGQP
+2136 
-2151 LYTGDDKGVI
+2151 
-2161 ITKSGHRV
+2161 
-2169 SMLTIESVSSQHAGN
+2169 
-2184 YTCLARNKAGEVRH
+2184 
-2198 ISQLKVIVPPSI
+2198 
-2210 TPFSF
+2210 
-2215 GEDPLNSGE
+2215 
-2224 STAVQ
+2224 
-2229 CMVFKGDA
+2229 
-2237 PLEIRWYMN
+2237 
-2246 GNQLPTNENGV
+2246 
-2257 IIGRVSE
+2257 
-2264 RLSSLSI
+2264 
-2271 DPIGYFNRG
+2271 
-2280 TYECRVKN
+2280 
-2288 RAGEAFQSA
+2288 
-2297 ELVINVVPTIMQF
+2297 
-2310 SFGEEILNTGDS
+2310 
-2322 VAVNCMV
+2322 
-2329 VKGDSPLEIRWYLNN
+2329 
-2344 VPVSSE
+2344 
-2350 NEGIVV
+2350 
-2356 VKLSEKLSSLSINAI
+2356 
-2371 EPQHRGLYECRL
+2371 
-2383 SSFVP
+2383 
-2388 VLLHTIKN
+2388 
-2396 FLVSF
+2396 
-2401 VAEALPVI
+2401 
-2409 NPFHFEDHVDAEESV
+2409 
-2424 QVTCHASKGDLPI
+2424 
-2437 EISWLFDGRPIRI
+2437 
-2450 SSNIEITSIGKR
+2450 
-2462 SSSLSIPSVGAA
+2462 
-2474 HSGVYT
+2474 
-2480 CTAKNVAGSRNQSAE
+2480 
-2495 LFVKVAPKI
+2495 
-2504 FPFSFGEDPSYID
+2504 
-2517 SFVTVQCAA
+2517 
-2526 TMGDLPMFLEWLHD
+2526 
-2540 GELVSKSNDYGISIA
+2540 
-2555 HSGRRVST
+2555 
-2563 LTIESI
+2563 
-2569 RDHHAGNYT
+2569 
-2578 CRARNQAGVAEQSA
+2578 
-2592 QLIINVPPKI
+2592 
-2602 FPFSFGDDPMNEGDS
+2602 
-2617 GSVQCNVPS
+2617 
-2626 GDLPIGI
+2626 
-2633 KWYFNGAVIEDPAT
+2633 
-2647 TITNIGKRAKVLT
+2647 
-2660 IDSVDARHAG
+2660 
-2670 NYTCEA
+2670 
-2676 SNLADV
+2676 
-2682 VHYSASLVVNVPPKI
+2682 PPKI

-2785 VNVPPKIAPFTFG
+2785 VNVPPRWIL
-2798 DEPLNYGDSAL
+2798 EPTD
-2809 IYCSITSGDF
+2809 
-2819 PIKIEWYLN
+2819 
-2828 DDPVDQLD
+2828 
-2836 PFYNINQADF
+2836 
-2846 GKKAKALSIDG
+2846 KAFA
-2857 VNERHVG
+2857 
-2864 NYTCRATNLAE
+2864 
-2875 TATFSAILNVNAP
+2875 
-2888 PKIAPFVFG
+2888 
-2897 EDALNYGD
+2897 
-2905 SASVQCSVISGDMPI
+2905 Q
-2920 MIEWLFN
+2920 
-2927 NASIA
+2927 
-2932 KAPFSESVNIADF
+2932 
-2945 GKRTKALA
+2945 
-2953 IDGVDERYAGN
+2953 
-2964 YTCRA
+2964 
-2969 TNRASSTY
+2969 
-2977 HTAEL
+2977 
-2982 IVNVPPKILPFSFGA
+2982 
-2997 DPMNYGESAS
+2997 
-3007 IQCSVISGDFPMTI
+3007 
-3021 EWLYDGHAIS
+3021 
-3031 TIDSL
+3031 
-3036 HGITAMAVGKRAK
+3036 
-3049 ALSID
+3049 
-3054 GITGSHAGNYTC
+3054 
-3066 LVTNDAGVAEH
+3066 
-3077 TEQLIVNVPPKISLI
+3077 
-3092 NTGENPTFV
+3092 
-3101 DEFFQLICTVVHGD
+3101 
-3115 LPVDFVWLYNGEVNL
+3115 
-3130 HSKHIPGVRIETRKR
+3130 
-3145 GSTLSIEAGSN
+3145 GSN

-3964 YVLKKDQIDWNQI
+3964 DQIDWNQI

-4020 TITGGTVAPSFGSV
+4020 TITGGTIAPTRDI
-4034 QPGTIYPPWIPH
+4034 PELTAEDTIRI
-4046 WIDLNVMVPLIAT
+4046 ILSNLNLVVP
-4059 VIVVAVGVLVICVA
+4059 VVAALLVIIIA
-4073 ISRRRD
+4073 IIVICILRSK
-4079 DDPRCGPKD
+4079 GNTNKD
-4088 VYYDVVY
+4088 DVVY

-4144 GTVISMEDE
+4144 GTVISHNPSIKSNHTTWDPRRPLYEELKKAPPPLPRRFNHPPACYGMEDE

-4345 ECDRDNGPRGNYGGE
+4345 ECDRDNGPRGNYGEPSEASSKSNDAINGDETEKLLKRNEVKPKYTKQTAASGSTGLTAYDTMAV

>member
-1 MTLPYSV
+1 MVMLVRETSRTVAIATALLCLLSGFNCLNGVAGAGKVDDSKGPVFLKEPTNRIDFSNSTGAVVECSATGNPPPEMIWIRSDGTAVGDVPGLRQILPNGNLVFPPFRAEDYRQEVHAQVYACMAKNQFGSVISRDVNVRAVIHQFYNTRVIDEYVLNGNAGILKCLIPSFV
-8 SDNPT
+8 SDFISVTGWLADDGTEIEMDDSTDGKYMVLPSGELHIREVGPEDGYKSYQCRT
-13 QRPTLEPIGSVPPK
+13 KHRLTGETRLSATKGRLVITEPLGRVSPK
-27 ISGGLLQEMKVKS
+27 LDSTSKIVTAEVRRSNTIALLCSAQGYPIAV
-40 GQDFAILCLGQ
+40 
-51 SFPMPSFRWYKYIE
+51 FRWYKYIE

-398 IVPFGFGEEQINQFD
+398 IVPFGFGEEQVNQFD

-428 EIGWEF
+428 DIAWEF
-434 TPTFPSLGKPRKLY
+434 TPTFPSPGKARKLY

-458 STRISTLSIDSIVP
+458 STRISMLSID
-472 FDFGEDAV
+472 
-480 FAMDMVS
+480 
-487 ATCTVN
+487 
-493 KGDLPIDIVWLLN
+493 
-506 GHKIYSNDGILIS
+506 
-519 RPSPRLSTLS
+519 
-529 IESVRD
+529 SVRD

-540 YSCIAMNHAGSMEH
+540 YTCHAKNQAG
-554 VTQLLVN
+554 LVEY
-561 GVCNVAKTDA
+561 TA
-571 VLPQIVPFD
+571 V
-580 FGSED
+580 
-585 IFSLDTVS
+585 
-593 VSCTVSKGDSPVYIR
+593 
-608 WQFNGNHLTTN
+608 
-619 NGVLISRQT
+619 
-628 QRTSFLT
+628 
-635 IESVRDRHTGNYS
+635 
-648 CIAENPAGHAIHT
+648 
-661 ASLFVNVLPHMLP
+661 LFVNVPPRWIL
-674 VEFGSDIIFLND
+674 
-686 MVTSSCTVN
+686 
-695 KGDFPIDIFWKFND
+695 
-709 RRIASEDG
+709 
-717 ITVSRT
+717 
-723 NQRMSVLTIEAVRDQ
+723 
-738 HSVFPFDF
+738 
-746 GEEPVD
+746 EPTD
-752 MMNTVSINCVVSKGD
+752 
-767 TPIMI
+767 
-772 EWLFNGNRVT
+772 
-782 TNDGINIMK
+782 
-791 SGQKIS
+791 
-797 ILSIESVQSRHAG
+797 
-810 NYTCVARNKAGE
+810 KA
-822 SQHTSELKVIAVP
+822 
-835 QIMPFEFGED
+835 
-845 PFDSSSTV
+845 
-853 SVQCVVTKGDVPID
+853 
-867 IGWMFNGRRISS
+867 
-879 NDGITVS
+879 
-886 KLGQKMST
+886 
-894 LYIESIR
+894 
-901 SRHAGNYTCRASN
+901 
-914 AAGSVEHS
+914 
-922 SELKVIVVPIIL
+922 
-934 PFEFGEEAFDSGSTA
+934 
-949 SVSCIV
+949 
-955 TKGDTPID
+955 
-963 ISWMFNGR
+963 
-971 RITLDEGILITKGGG
+971 
-986 KIIIPLILPF
+986 
-996 EFGEEAFDTG
+996 
-1006 NTASV
+1006 
-1011 SCIITKG
+1011 
-1018 DVPIDIG
+1018 
-1025 WSFNGRR
+1025 
-1032 LAANDA
+1032 
-1038 VMITNSGPRISILSI
+1038 
-1053 DAVDS
+1053 
-1058 RHAGNYTC
+1058 
-1066 HASNRAGSTK
+1066 
-1076 HTAELQV
+1076 
-1083 MVVPIIFPFEFGD
+1083 
-1096 EAYDTGSTVSVSCIV
+1096 
-1111 TKGDAP
+1111 
-1117 IDISWMFNGRRL
+1117 
-1129 SSSDAV
+1129 
-1135 LINRSGNKIS
+1135 
-1145 ILSIESVLSKQA
+1145 
-1157 AIPIILPFEFGE
+1157 
-1169 EPFDTGST
+1169 
-1177 ASVSCIVTKGDT
+1177 
-1189 PIDISW
+1189 
-1195 LYNGRRIATNDGVLI
+1195 
-1210 MRSGHKASMLTIE
+1210 
-1223 LVQSRHA
+1223 
-1230 GNYTCHAANRAGEV
+1230 
-1244 THTSLLQVMVKPL
+1244 
-1257 IMPFEF
+1257 
-1263 GEEPFDMLTTST
+1263 
-1275 VSCAVIKGDA
+1275 
-1285 PIEINWMFNGET
+1285 
-1297 VDSGDGVTVTKSGP
+1297 
-1311 KMSILF
+1311 
-1317 IDSVQ
+1317 
-1322 PRHAGRYTCVA
+1322 
-1333 RNKAGFVEH
+1333 
-1342 SSELKVIVLPV
+1342 
-1353 LLPFEFGDEPADV
+1353 
-1366 LSTTMVSCAVAKGD
+1366 
-1380 TPLEIE
+1380 
-1386 WLFEG
+1386 
-1391 RKIEASNEISIMKN
+1391 
-1405 GQKIIP
+1405 
-1411 PILLPFDFGEEPADV
+1411 
-1426 QSTTTVSC
+1426 
-1434 AVAKGDPPIEIN
+1434 
-1446 WMFNGSKLFTSD
+1446 
-1458 GILITKSG
+1458 
-1466 QKISFLSIESV
+1466 
-1477 QARHAGNYTCVA
+1477 
-1489 RNRAGFA
+1489 FA
-1496 EHTSELRVIVPPI
+1496 
-1509 LLPFDFGEEPADVQS
+1509 Q
-1524 TTSVTCAV
+1524 
-1532 AKGDPPIEINWM
+1532 
-1544 FNGSKL
+1544 
-1550 FTSDGILITKSG
+1550 
-1562 QKLSFLS
+1562 
-1569 FESVQARHAVP
+1569 
-1580 PILLPFDF
+1580 
-1588 GEEPADVQSTTSV
+1588 
-1601 NCAVAKGDPPI
+1601 
-1612 EINWMFNGSKLFTSD
+1612 
-1627 GILITKSGQKISF
+1627 
-1640 LSIES
+1640 
-1645 VQARHAGNYTCVA
+1645 
-1658 KNRAGFAEHTSELKV
+1658 
-1673 MVPPILLP
+1673 
-1681 FEFGEEPSD
+1681 
-1690 TYSTTTVSC
+1690 
-1699 AVAKGDTPIEINW
+1699 
-1712 MFNGSKIF
+1712 
-1720 SNDGI
+1720 
-1725 TITKSG
+1725 
-1731 QKMSLLYIESVQARH
+1731 
-1746 AGNYTCVARNKAGFV
+1746 
-1761 EHTSELKVIV
+1761 
-1771 TPIIMPFE
+1771 
-1779 FGDEPF
+1779 
-1785 DIYSTTTVSCAVTK
+1785 
-1799 GDSPI
+1799 
-1804 EIIWLFNDYRLRTSD
+1804 
-1819 GVLITSNGQKISFLS
+1819 
-1834 IESVQPRHAGNY
+1834 
-1846 TCIAKNPAGQ
+1846 
-1856 AQHSSELKVMVLPII
+1856 
-1871 MPFDFGEDPFD
+1871 
-1882 IYSTTTVTCAVT
+1882 
-1894 KGDSPIEI
+1894 
-1902 SWYFNSYRLHT
+1902 
-1913 NDGVLITPGGQRVSM
+1913 
-1928 LSIESVQ
+1928 
-1935 PRHAG
+1935 
-1940 NYTCIAKNPAGSAQ
+1940 
-1954 HSAEL
+1954 
-1959 TVMVW
+1959 
-1964 PIILPFEFGEEPFDI
+1964 
-1979 YSATTV
+1979 
-1985 SCAVT
+1985 
-1990 KGDLPITIAWL
+1990 
-2001 FNDRQIHSGD
+2001 
-2011 VLPIIHPFEFGE
+2011 
-2023 EPFDIYSA
+2023 
-2031 VTITCT
+2031 
-2037 VTKGDLPISIGWSFN
+2037 
-2052 KQALVSGE
+2052 
-2060 SITIT
+2060 
-2065 KSGQRSSLLSIESVH
+2065 
-2080 PWHAGNYTCAA
+2080 
-2091 QNAAGTVEHTSELVV
+2091 
-2106 IVVPYIMPFE
+2106 
-2116 FGDEP
+2116 
-2121 FDTSAMTTVSCAVTK
+2121 
-2136 GDMPIEIVWSFNGQP
+2136 
-2151 LYTGDDKGVI
+2151 
-2161 ITKSGHRV
+2161 
-2169 SMLTIESVSSQHAGN
+2169 
-2184 YTCLARNKAGEVRH
+2184 
-2198 ISQLKVIVPPSI
+2198 
-2210 TPFSF
+2210 
-2215 GEDPLNSGE
+2215 
-2224 STAVQ
+2224 
-2229 CMVFKGDA
+2229 
-2237 PLEIRWYMN
+2237 
-2246 GNQLPTNENGV
+2246 
-2257 IIGRVSE
+2257 
-2264 RLSSLSI
+2264 
-2271 DPIGYFNRG
+2271 
-2280 TYECRVKN
+2280 
-2288 RAGEAFQSA
+2288 
-2297 ELVINVVPTIMQF
+2297 
-2310 SFGEEILNTGDS
+2310 
-2322 VAVNCMV
+2322 
-2329 VKGDSPLEIRWYLNN
+2329 
-2344 VPVSSE
+2344 
-2350 NEGIVV
+2350 
-2356 VKLSEKLSSLSINAI
+2356 
-2371 EPQHRGLYECRL
+2371 
-2383 SSFVP
+2383 
-2388 VLLHTIKN
+2388 
-2396 FLVSF
+2396 
-2401 VAEALPVI
+2401 
-2409 NPFHFEDHVDAEESV
+2409 
-2424 QVTCHASKGDLPI
+2424 
-2437 EISWLFDGRPIRI
+2437 
-2450 SSNIEITSIGKR
+2450 
-2462 SSSLSIPSVGAA
+2462 
-2474 HSGVYT
+2474 
-2480 CTAKNVAGSRNQSAE
+2480 
-2495 LFVKVAPKI
+2495 
-2504 FPFSFGEDPSYID
+2504 
-2517 SFVTVQCAA
+2517 
-2526 TMGDLPMFLEWLHD
+2526 
-2540 GELVSKSNDYGISIA
+2540 
-2555 HSGRRVST
+2555 
-2563 LTIESI
+2563 
-2569 RDHHAGNYT
+2569 
-2578 CRARNQAGVAEQSA
+2578 
-2592 QLIINVPPKI
+2592 
-2602 FPFSFGDDPMNEGDS
+2602 
-2617 GSVQCNVPS
+2617 
-2626 GDLPIGI
+2626 
-2633 KWYFNGAVIEDPAT
+2633 
-2647 TITNIGKRAKVLT
+2647 
-2660 IDSVDARHAG
+2660 
-2670 NYTCEA
+2670 
-2676 SNLADV
+2676 
-2682 VHYSASLVVNVPPKI
+2682 
-2697 VPFSFGEE
+2697 
-2705 TMNSGDS
+2705 
-2712 GSVQCN
+2712 
-2718 VLSGDFPLSIRW
+2718 
-2730 YFNGY
+2730 
-2735 LIDDHT
+2735 
-2741 VTITSIGKRLSV
+2741 
-2753 LNIDSVHGR
+2753 
-2762 HAGNYTCEAQN
+2762 
-2773 KADTV
+2773 
-2778 SFTTELL
+2778 
-2785 VNVPPKIAPFTFG
+2785 
-2798 DEPLNYGDSAL
+2798 
-2809 IYCSITSGDF
+2809 
-2819 PIKIEWYLN
+2819 
-2828 DDPVDQLD
+2828 
-2836 PFYNINQADF
+2836 
-2846 GKKAKALSIDG
+2846 
-2857 VNERHVG
+2857 
-2864 NYTCRATNLAE
+2864 
-2875 TATFSAILNVNAP
+2875 
-2888 PKIAPFVFG
+2888 
-2897 EDALNYGD
+2897 
-2905 SASVQCSVISGDMPI
+2905 
-2920 MIEWLFN
+2920 
-2927 NASIA
+2927 
-2932 KAPFSESVNIADF
+2932 
-2945 GKRTKALA
+2945 
-2953 IDGVDERYAGN
+2953 
-2964 YTCRA
+2964 
-2969 TNRASSTY
+2969 
-2977 HTAEL
+2977 
-2982 IVNVPPKILPFSFGA
+2982 
-2997 DPMNYGESAS
+2997 
-3007 IQCSVISGDFPMTI
+3007 
-3021 EWLYDGHAIS
+3021 
-3031 TIDSL
+3031 
-3036 HGITAMAVGKRAK
+3036 
-3049 ALSID
+3049 
-3054 GITGSHAGNYTC
+3054 
-3066 LVTNDAGVAEH
+3066 
-3077 TEQLIVNVPPKISLI
+3077 
-3092 NTGENPTFV
+3092 
-3101 DEFFQLICTVVHGD
+3101 
-3115 LPVDFVWLYNGEVNL
+3115 
-3130 HSKHIPGVRIETRKR
+3130 
-3145 GSTLSIEAGSN
+3145 GSN

-3285 YTIREEILTNGV
+3285 YTIREEILPNGV

-3331 IIQEPP
+3331 IIQEVP

-3442 IKVEAINQSTL
+3442 IKVEAINQATL

-3472 YVGYKQSSVNTLY
+3472 YVGYKQTSLNTLY

-3659 ILVSW
+3659 IFVSW

-3688 KSYKVPSF
+3688 KSFKVPSY

-3763 VGSPTPDITWK
+3763 VGSPAPEITWK

-3902 YNTIGAGEPSDI
+3902 YNSIGAGEPSDI

-3959 EHKKK
+3959 EHK
-3964 YVLKKDQIDWNQI
+3964 KKDQIDWNQI

-4020 TITGGTVAPSFGSV
+4020 TITGGTVAPIFGSV

-4144 GTVISMEDE
+4144 GTVISHNPSIKSNHTTWDPRRPLYEELKKAPPPLPRRFNHPPACYGMEDE

-4345 ECDRDNGPRGNYGGE
+4345 ECDRDNGPRGNYGEPSEASSKSNDAINGDETEKLLKRNEVKPKYTKQTAASGSTGLTAYDTMAV

>member
-1 MTLPYSV
+1 MVMLVVRDTSRTVAIAAALLCLLSGFNCLNGVLAASKVDDSKGPVFLKEPTNRIDFSNSTGAVVECSATGNPPPEMIWIRSDGTAVGDVPGLRQILPNGNLVFPPFRAEDYRQEVHAQVYACMAKNQFGSVISRDVNVRAVINQHYQPEILTEYVIRGNSAILKCSIPSFV
-8 SDNPT
+8 SDFVRVESWIDEDGIELVQSDSYDGKYMVLPSGELHIREVGPEDGYKSYQCRT
-13 QRPTLEPIGSVPPK
+13 KHRLTGETRLSATKGRLVITEPIGSVAPRLT
-27 ISGGLLQEMKVKS
+27 SGDAMRVQVERLSANITLLCP
-40 GQDFAILCLGQ
+40 AQ
-51 SFPMPSFRWYKYIE
+51 SYPVPAFRWYKYIE
-65 GTQQKKAVVLDDRV
+65 GTQQKKAVVLDERV

-391 QVMVLPQ
+391 QVMV
-398 IVPFGFGEEQINQFD
+398 
-413 MVSTMCTVNKGDMPI
+413 
-428 EIGWEF
+428 
-434 TPTFPSLGKPRKLY
+434 
-448 TNDGVLISRT
+448 
-458 STRISTLSIDSIVP
+458 
-472 FDFGEDAV
+472 
-480 FAMDMVS
+480 
-487 ATCTVN
+487 
-493 KGDLPIDIVWLLN
+493 
-506 GHKIYSNDGILIS
+506 
-519 RPSPRLSTLS
+519 
-529 IESVRD
+529 
-535 RHSGN
+535 
-540 YSCIAMNHAGSMEH
+540 
-554 VTQLLVN
+554 
-561 GVCNVAKTDA
+561 
-571 VLPQIVPFD
+571 
-580 FGSED
+580 
-585 IFSLDTVS
+585 
-593 VSCTVSKGDSPVYIR
+593 
-608 WQFNGNHLTTN
+608 
-619 NGVLISRQT
+619 
-628 QRTSFLT
+628 
-635 IESVRDRHTGNYS
+635 
-648 CIAENPAGHAIHT
+648 
-661 ASLFVNVLPHMLP
+661 
-674 VEFGSDIIFLND
+674 
-686 MVTSSCTVN
+686 
-695 KGDFPIDIFWKFND
+695 
-709 RRIASEDG
+709 
-717 ITVSRT
+717 
-723 NQRMSVLTIEAVRDQ
+723 
-738 HSVFPFDF
+738 
-746 GEEPVD
+746 
-752 MMNTVSINCVVSKGD
+752 
-767 TPIMI
+767 
-772 EWLFNGNRVT
+772 
-782 TNDGINIMK
+782 
-791 SGQKIS
+791 
-797 ILSIESVQSRHAG
+797 
-810 NYTCVARNKAGE
+810 
-822 SQHTSELKVIAVP
+822 
-835 QIMPFEFGED
+835 
-845 PFDSSSTV
+845 
-853 SVQCVVTKGDVPID
+853 
-867 IGWMFNGRRISS
+867 
-879 NDGITVS
+879 
-886 KLGQKMST
+886 
-894 LYIESIR
+894 
-901 SRHAGNYTCRASN
+901 
-914 AAGSVEHS
+914 
-922 SELKVIVVPIIL
+922 
-934 PFEFGEEAFDSGSTA
+934 
-949 SVSCIV
+949 
-955 TKGDTPID
+955 
-963 ISWMFNGR
+963 
-971 RITLDEGILITKGGG
+971 
-986 KIIIPLILPF
+986 
-996 EFGEEAFDTG
+996 
-1006 NTASV
+1006 
-1011 SCIITKG
+1011 
-1018 DVPIDIG
+1018 
-1025 WSFNGRR
+1025 
-1032 LAANDA
+1032 
-1038 VMITNSGPRISILSI
+1038 
-1053 DAVDS
+1053 
-1058 RHAGNYTC
+1058 
-1066 HASNRAGSTK
+1066 
-1076 HTAELQV
+1076 
-1083 MVVPIIFPFEFGD
+1083 
-1096 EAYDTGSTVSVSCIV
+1096 
-1111 TKGDAP
+1111 
-1117 IDISWMFNGRRL
+1117 
-1129 SSSDAV
+1129 
-1135 LINRSGNKIS
+1135 
-1145 ILSIESVLSKQA
+1145 
-1157 AIPIILPFEFGE
+1157 
-1169 EPFDTGST
+1169 
-1177 ASVSCIVTKGDT
+1177 
-1189 PIDISW
+1189 
-1195 LYNGRRIATNDGVLI
+1195 
-1210 MRSGHKASMLTIE
+1210 
-1223 LVQSRHA
+1223 
-1230 GNYTCHAANRAGEV
+1230 
-1244 THTSLLQVMVKPL
+1244 
-1257 IMPFEF
+1257 
-1263 GEEPFDMLTTST
+1263 
-1275 VSCAVIKGDA
+1275 
-1285 PIEINWMFNGET
+1285 
-1297 VDSGDGVTVTKSGP
+1297 
-1311 KMSILF
+1311 
-1317 IDSVQ
+1317 
-1322 PRHAGRYTCVA
+1322 
-1333 RNKAGFVEH
+1333 
-1342 SSELKVIVLPV
+1342 
-1353 LLPFEFGDEPADV
+1353 
-1366 LSTTMVSCAVAKGD
+1366 
-1380 TPLEIE
+1380 
-1386 WLFEG
+1386 
-1391 RKIEASNEISIMKN
+1391 
-1405 GQKIIP
+1405 
-1411 PILLPFDFGEEPADV
+1411 
-1426 QSTTTVSC
+1426 
-1434 AVAKGDPPIEIN
+1434 
-1446 WMFNGSKLFTSD
+1446 
-1458 GILITKSG
+1458 
-1466 QKISFLSIESV
+1466 
-1477 QARHAGNYTCVA
+1477 
-1489 RNRAGFA
+1489 
-1496 EHTSELRVIVPPI
+1496 
-1509 LLPFDFGEEPADVQS
+1509 
-1524 TTSVTCAV
+1524 
-1532 AKGDPPIEINWM
+1532 
-1544 FNGSKL
+1544 
-1550 FTSDGILITKSG
+1550 
-1562 QKLSFLS
+1562 
-1569 FESVQARHAVP
+1569 
-1580 PILLPFDF
+1580 
-1588 GEEPADVQSTTSV
+1588 
-1601 NCAVAKGDPPI
+1601 
-1612 EINWMFNGSKLFTSD
+1612 
-1627 GILITKSGQKISF
+1627 
-1640 LSIES
+1640 
-1645 VQARHAGNYTCVA
+1645 
-1658 KNRAGFAEHTSELKV
+1658 
-1673 MVPPILLP
+1673 
-1681 FEFGEEPSD
+1681 
-1690 TYSTTTVSC
+1690 
-1699 AVAKGDTPIEINW
+1699 
-1712 MFNGSKIF
+1712 
-1720 SNDGI
+1720 
-1725 TITKSG
+1725 
-1731 QKMSLLYIESVQARH
+1731 
-1746 AGNYTCVARNKAGFV
+1746 
-1761 EHTSELKVIV
+1761 
-1771 TPIIMPFE
+1771 
-1779 FGDEPF
+1779 
-1785 DIYSTTTVSCAVTK
+1785 
-1799 GDSPI
+1799 
-1804 EIIWLFNDYRLRTSD
+1804 
-1819 GVLITSNGQKISFLS
+1819 
-1834 IESVQPRHAGNY
+1834 
-1846 TCIAKNPAGQ
+1846 
-1856 AQHSSELKVMVLPII
+1856 
-1871 MPFDFGEDPFD
+1871 
-1882 IYSTTTVTCAVT
+1882 
-1894 KGDSPIEI
+1894 
-1902 SWYFNSYRLHT
+1902 
-1913 NDGVLITPGGQRVSM
+1913 
-1928 LSIESVQ
+1928 
-1935 PRHAG
+1935 
-1940 NYTCIAKNPAGSAQ
+1940 
-1954 HSAEL
+1954 
-1959 TVMVW
+1959 
-1964 PIILPFEFGEEPFDI
+1964 
-1979 YSATTV
+1979 
-1985 SCAVT
+1985 
-1990 KGDLPITIAWL
+1990 
-2001 FNDRQIHSGD
+2001 
-2011 VLPIIHPFEFGE
+2011 
-2023 EPFDIYSA
+2023 
-2031 VTITCT
+2031 
-2037 VTKGDLPISIGWSFN
+2037 
-2052 KQALVSGE
+2052 
-2060 SITIT
+2060 
-2065 KSGQRSSLLSIESVH
+2065 
-2080 PWHAGNYTCAA
+2080 
-2091 QNAAGTVEHTSELVV
+2091 
-2106 IVVPYIMPFE
+2106 
-2116 FGDEP
+2116 
-2121 FDTSAMTTVSCAVTK
+2121 
-2136 GDMPIEIVWSFNGQP
+2136 
-2151 LYTGDDKGVI
+2151 
-2161 ITKSGHRV
+2161 
-2169 SMLTIESVSSQHAGN
+2169 
-2184 YTCLARNKAGEVRH
+2184 
-2198 ISQLKVIVPPSI
+2198 PPSI

-2215 GEDPLNSGE
+2215 GEEPLNSGE
-2224 STAVQ
+2224 STAVN

-2297 ELVINVVPTIMQF
+2297 ELVINVPPRWILEPTDKAF
-2310 SFGEEILNTGDS
+2310 
-2322 VAVNCMV
+2322 
-2329 VKGDSPLEIRWYLNN
+2329 
-2344 VPVSSE
+2344 
-2350 NEGIVV
+2350 
-2356 VKLSEKLSSLSINAI
+2356 
-2371 EPQHRGLYECRL
+2371 
-2383 SSFVP
+2383 
-2388 VLLHTIKN
+2388 
-2396 FLVSF
+2396 
-2401 VAEALPVI
+2401 
-2409 NPFHFEDHVDAEESV
+2409 
-2424 QVTCHASKGDLPI
+2424 
-2437 EISWLFDGRPIRI
+2437 
-2450 SSNIEITSIGKR
+2450 
-2462 SSSLSIPSVGAA
+2462 
-2474 HSGVYT
+2474 
-2480 CTAKNVAGSRNQSAE
+2480 
-2495 LFVKVAPKI
+2495 
-2504 FPFSFGEDPSYID
+2504 
-2517 SFVTVQCAA
+2517 
-2526 TMGDLPMFLEWLHD
+2526 
-2540 GELVSKSNDYGISIA
+2540 
-2555 HSGRRVST
+2555 
-2563 LTIESI
+2563 
-2569 RDHHAGNYT
+2569 
-2578 CRARNQAGVAEQSA
+2578 A
-2592 QLIINVPPKI
+2592 Q
-2602 FPFSFGDDPMNEGDS
+2602 
-2617 GSVQCNVPS
+2617 
-2626 GDLPIGI
+2626 
-2633 KWYFNGAVIEDPAT
+2633 
-2647 TITNIGKRAKVLT
+2647 
-2660 IDSVDARHAG
+2660 
-2670 NYTCEA
+2670 
-2676 SNLADV
+2676 
-2682 VHYSASLVVNVPPKI
+2682 
-2697 VPFSFGEE
+2697 
-2705 TMNSGDS
+2705 
-2712 GSVQCN
+2712 
-2718 VLSGDFPLSIRW
+2718 
-2730 YFNGY
+2730 
-2735 LIDDHT
+2735 
-2741 VTITSIGKRLSV
+2741 
-2753 LNIDSVHGR
+2753 
-2762 HAGNYTCEAQN
+2762 
-2773 KADTV
+2773 
-2778 SFTTELL
+2778 
-2785 VNVPPKIAPFTFG
+2785 
-2798 DEPLNYGDSAL
+2798 
-2809 IYCSITSGDF
+2809 
-2819 PIKIEWYLN
+2819 
-2828 DDPVDQLD
+2828 
-2836 PFYNINQADF
+2836 
-2846 GKKAKALSIDG
+2846 
-2857 VNERHVG
+2857 
-2864 NYTCRATNLAE
+2864 
-2875 TATFSAILNVNAP
+2875 
-2888 PKIAPFVFG
+2888 
-2897 EDALNYGD
+2897 
-2905 SASVQCSVISGDMPI
+2905 
-2920 MIEWLFN
+2920 
-2927 NASIA
+2927 
-2932 KAPFSESVNIADF
+2932 
-2945 GKRTKALA
+2945 
-2953 IDGVDERYAGN
+2953 
-2964 YTCRA
+2964 
-2969 TNRASSTY
+2969 
-2977 HTAEL
+2977 
-2982 IVNVPPKILPFSFGA
+2982 
-2997 DPMNYGESAS
+2997 
-3007 IQCSVISGDFPMTI
+3007 
-3021 EWLYDGHAIS
+3021 
-3031 TIDSL
+3031 
-3036 HGITAMAVGKRAK
+3036 
-3049 ALSID
+3049 
-3054 GITGSHAGNYTC
+3054 
-3066 LVTNDAGVAEH
+3066 
-3077 TEQLIVNVPPKISLI
+3077 
-3092 NTGENPTFV
+3092 
-3101 DEFFQLICTVVHGD
+3101 
-3115 LPVDFVWLYNGEVNL
+3115 
-3130 HSKHIPGVRIETRKR
+3130 
-3145 GSTLSIEAGSN
+3145 GSN

-3472 YVGYKQSSVNTLY
+3472 YVGYKQTSVNTLY

-3688 KSYKVPSF
+3688 KSFKVPSF

-3964 YVLKKDQIDWNQI
+3964 DQIDWNQI

-4020 TITGGTVAPSFGSV
+4020 TMTGGTIAPTRDI
-4034 QPGTIYPPWIPH
+4034 PELTAEDTIRI
-4046 WIDLNVMVPLIAT
+4046 ILSNLNLVVP
-4059 VIVVAVGVLVICVA
+4059 VVAALLVIIIA
-4073 ISRRRD
+4073 IIVICILRSK
-4079 DDPRCGPKD
+4079 GNTNKD
-4088 VYYDVVY
+4088 DVVY

-4144 GTVISMEDE
+4144 GTVISHNPSIKSNHTTWDPRRPLYEELKKAPPPLPRRFNHPPACYGMEDE

-4218 QNRYARKNSQG
+4218 QNRYAPKNSQG

-4345 ECDRDNGPRGNYGGE
+4345 ECDRDNGPRGNYGEPSEASSKSNDAINGDETEKLLKRNEVKPKYTKQAAASGNTGLTAYDTMAV